1 MGIPLVE
8 ALEQVDLEV
17 GRTYRYHVKGRV
29 VELRVL
35 EAGSPALAPARID
48 ESDIML
54 EPWVELPRPTGGVCL
69 HVKPGK
75 LPPPDIPDIPKD
87 DEGL

>member
-1 MGIPLVE
+1 MSIPLVE

-35 EAGSPALAPARID
+35 EAGSPAMAPARID

-54 EPWVELPRPTGGVCL
+54 EPWVELPTPRPVGTVQARL
-69 HVKPGK
+69 APP
-75 LPPPDIPDIPKD
+75 PPPDIPDIPVE
-87 DEGL
+87 DESE